1 MHFSWVDEQLA
12 LLLWGGVVVWLA
24 LHRRSLHSRVA
35 ERLQAVV
42 HQQSAQELAIEAQ
55 EGRRLPRWVGVLIR
69 IGNRVTLFTPA
80 QRQALAALMVH
91 AGWRSPA
98 AASALVAAKLICG
111 GLALL
116 LVLLL
121 PLPPAFDPLF
131 LHSLL
136 CLGAFVFGMI
146 VPEYLLRFHI
156 GRRQRLIVHALPD
169 ALDLMVIC
177 THAGFSLAVSLQR
190 TAEEMRHIVPA
201 LGDELAVTFSE
212 LQLSGDNTTALRNMA
227 ERIGTMS
234 VRSLVVTLLQSQQYG
249 TPITQALRQL
259 ARTERARR
267 MLRLE
272 ERAAKLSTRIT
283 LPMMLFI
290 LPAVVMIAAGP
301 ALMSLLK
308 MMEHSQ

>member
-1 MHFSWVDEQLA
+1 MHLSWLDLELA
-12 LLLWGGVVVWLA
+12 TLLWGCVVLYLV
-24 LHRRSLHSRVA
+24 LHRQTLRGRIA
-35 ERLQAVV
+35 ERLQDVV
-42 HQQSAQELAIEAQ
+42 HQRSALDLAVEARDRR
-55 EGRRLPRWVGVLIR
+55 GRPGWVNVLIR
-69 IGNRVTLFTPA
+69 LGNRVTLFNPA
-80 QRQALAALMVH
+80 QRSALAVQLVH

-98 AASALVAAKLICG
+98 AASALIAVKLLCG

-116 LVLLL
+116 LALL
-121 PLPPAFDPLF
+121 PALPPAFNTLF
-131 LHSLL
+131 MHSLL
-136 CLGAFVFGMI
+136 CLGSFVLGMI

-169 ALDLMVIC
+169 ALDLLVIC

-190 TAEEMRHIVPA
+190 TAEEMRRIVPA
-201 LGDELAVTFSE
+201 LGDELEVTFSE
-212 LQLSGDNTTALRNMA
+212 LQLSGDTTTALRNMA
-227 ERIGTMS
+227 ERIGTRS

-283 LPMMLFI
+283 LPMILFI

-301 ALMSLLK
+301 AMMSLMK
-308 MMEHSQ
+308 MLEHSR

>member
-1 MHFSWVDEQLA
+1 MRLSWPDIELA
-12 LLLWGGVVVWLA
+12 LLLWGGVAAWL
-24 LHRRSLHSRVA
+24 LWHRRPLRSRIA
-35 ERLQAVV
+35 ERLQTVV
-42 HQQSAQELAIEAQ
+42 HQQSALEQAIEARDA
-55 EGRRLPRWVGVLIR
+55 ERRPRWVGLLVQL
-69 IGNRVTLFTPA
+69 GNGVTFFTPA
-80 QRQALAALMVH
+80 QRGALAAQLVH
-91 AGWRSPA
+91 AGWRSPTA
-98 AASALVAAKLICG
+98 VSALIAIKLLCG
-111 GLALL
+111 ALALFL
-116 LVLLL
+116 ALWP
-121 PLPPAFDPLF
+121 PLPPAFNTLF
-131 LHSLL
+131 MHSLF
-136 CLGAFVFGMI
+136 CLGACVVGMI
-146 VPEYLLRFHI
+146 LPEYLLRAQI
-156 GRRQRLIVHALPD
+156 GRRQRQIAHALPD

-190 TAEEMRHIVPA
+190 TAEEMRRIVPA
-201 LGDELAVTFSE
+201 LGDELEVTFGE
-212 LQLSGDNTTALRNMA
+212 LQLSGDTSTALRNMA
-227 ERIGTMS
+227 DRIGTQS